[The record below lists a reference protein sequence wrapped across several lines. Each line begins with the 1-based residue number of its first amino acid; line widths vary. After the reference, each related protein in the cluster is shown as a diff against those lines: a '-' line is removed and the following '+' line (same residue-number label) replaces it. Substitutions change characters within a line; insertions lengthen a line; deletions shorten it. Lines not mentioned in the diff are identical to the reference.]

1 MITGIKSEPPDIDW
15 LARDL
20 DPPSPSEDPLL
31 LKGAIRRRKSTRR
44 ASGSG
49 RSKSSPVR
57 VPEED
62 VTMHYSP
69 KTPTRPIPTP
79 VFTRPPPST
88 TPPANEYPDLPTS
101 SPPDESVTV
110 PVHVHDDTTW
120 GDQST
125 DSMDL
130 DDDGP
135 AMFDFGFGADVDDD
149 GWSSDEHTQKVLG
162 KEGVVE
168 EEGEGEYTGHWMM
181 MHVPTKQDPPT
192 SGTRGRMDR
201 WGRPIS
207 PFPGGRSGWGEE
219 QLSPLVERRR
229 EASTEEDAEE
239 DEEDERGD
247 VEEEGEDVEE
257 DEEEDAEEEEEDRED
272 DAKKDASLRASLEEQ
287 ASFEEHVDEA
297 PEEPMQLLPETS
309 FDESEQASFEQHID
323 EEPVPKEPIQP
334 LPETSFDQSK
344 SYEEEMAIEPSQEQS
359 DSNED
364 SFLSLP
370 LAQES
375 YTPLV
380 HDSHTTDISPPP
392 APFDFPPEALEDSCS
407 SPKAR
412 SSPQAA
418 PIFEEEVVQSEEH
431 ALQPG
436 ESVIQP
442 EEPVIQFE
450 EEAHNENDEET
461 HDEDDDQDEIETVDR
476 ELSREPEE
484 EEDLH
489 PHPEPSADVPELNR
503 PQFPEVHTPYL
514 HQTYAPEIYI
524 SPTFIDI
531 DESPVR
537 PIESS
542 HHAQAVYELPSHHL
556 SPRALFTTPAN
567 HSRVDEDENMLD
579 VEEEVEENCSDDDED
594 SDEPDTVKIT
604 SADPRAAARAA
615 AILKQVSALSFMRP
629 RNGILIQL
637 FLV

>member
-272 DAKKDASLRASLEEQ
+272 DAKKDASLHASLEEQ

-431 ALQPG
+431 LFSP
-436 ESVIQP
+436 ESQSFSPKSQSSSLKRKHTTRMMRKPTTRTTTKMRSRRSTANCRVNQRKKKTFIPILNQ
-442 EEPVIQFE
+442 VLTFLSSI
-450 EEAHNENDEET
+450 AHNFLKFT
-461 HDEDDDQDEIETVDR
+461 
-476 ELSREPEE
+476 L
-484 EEDLH
+484 L
-489 PHPEPSADVPELNR
+489 
-503 PQFPEVHTPYL
+503 
-514 HQTYAPEIYI
+514 IYI
-524 SPTFIDI
+524 KPMHRKYIFHQHSLTLTNHLFDP
-531 DESPVR
+531 
-537 PIESS
+537 SS
-542 HHAQAVYELPSHHL
+542 HLIMRRPYTNYPAIIFPLERCSLRQRIIHAW
-556 SPRALFTTPAN
+556 
-567 HSRVDEDENMLD
+567 
-579 VEEEVEENCSDDDED
+579 
-594 SDEPDTVKIT
+594 
-604 SADPRAAARAA
+604 
-615 AILKQVSALSFMRP
+615 MRM
-629 RNGILIQL
+629 RICWM
-637 FLV
+637 